1 MPFHFAGLVVA
12 RHDEGDWKRQPF
24 GLVHGHDLNR
34 IPSATRHNGAGVAHS
49 VPTAQEPAQASL
61 LCASDVPRQFHQG
74 LGVSVKPAGDAQHV
88 AHVSNPRHERAV
100 GAFKGTQVGIQG
112 VHHVFRLEGSESTA
126 LPVDLCF
133 FPLDKRVQHRRL
145 MNAVRLQGRDAL
157 QPCGGVP
164 FLIGVH
170 HPSRQRDNRKSR
182 WMTPHMEAVFR
193 LGCDAFVEH
202 VLGNAGALLVG
213 PHQHRHVRPRKA
225 ASGRRSVVTQTTD
238 DRLMEPLLAHL
249 FVLVAHRFHPDF
261 AFEIAFGVLRLLVVN
276 GFQARRQ
283 AMLQGLKKPVVPIHN
298 GPATSPI
305 GPQHLIVQGLVKG
318 ALGVCKSPL
327 LVVHDVRQMQQLSV
341 VAVSPAVNR
350 LFSIADHQGAVAFG
364 EDVIDQGN
372 EVLPLGDRRVLE
384 FIHKHMPVAAS
395 QPLKQKRYWV
405 VAHHPGDPV
414 VQGMKRSDVSGFLNP
429 FHLLGDEG
437 QRAHQ
442 IHLVQ
447 KPLP

>member
-1 MPFHFAGLVVA
+1 M
-12 RHDEGDWKRQPF
+12 
-24 GLVHGHDLNR
+24 
-34 IPSATRHNGAGVAHS
+34 
-49 VPTAQEPAQASL
+49 
-61 LCASDVPRQFHQG
+61 
-74 LGVSVKPAGDAQHV
+74 
-88 AHVSNPRHERAV
+88 
-100 GAFKGTQVGIQG
+100 
-112 VHHVFRLEGSESTA
+112 
-126 LPVDLCF
+126 
-133 FPLDKRVQHRRL
+133 
-145 MNAVRLQGRDAL
+145 
-157 QPCGGVP
+157 
-164 FLIGVH
+164 
-170 HPSRQRDNRKSR
+170 
-182 WMTPHMEAVFR
+182 
-193 LGCDAFVEH
+193 
-202 VLGNAGALLVG
+202 
-213 PHQHRHVRPRKA
+213 
-225 ASGRRSVVTQTTD
+225 VTQTTD

-261 AFEIAFGVLRLLVVN
+261 AFEIAFGVLRLLVVH

-318 ALGVCKSPL
+318 ALGVCKGPL

-364 EDVIDQGN
+364 EDVVDQGN

-405 VAHHPGDPV
+405 VAHHTGDPV

-437 QRAHQ
+437 QRSDQ
-442 IHLVQ
+442 IHFVQ
-447 KPLP
+447 KPFPKNMGLSSRSSRNHVPDLLQDVFRIRRDARDGCDRCDRCRSGREDPLVEHAFQVGRRCHCFSAPVFLQP